1 LRTVL
6 AQGTAIWWNGTSNGL
21 GLRATIPMSV
31 CLYESI
37 GIRQEPRMSTTFDP
51 RFLEDLAKKL
61 AASVPAQLTALKD
74 DLDNNFKSVLQAGLG
89 KLDLVTRQ
97 EFDVQAGVLARTR
110 EMLAKLEARLAELE
124 RKP

>member
-1 LRTVL
+1 
-6 AQGTAIWWNGTSNGL
+6 
-21 GLRATIPMSV
+21 
-31 CLYESI
+31 
-37 GIRQEPRMSTTFDP
+37 MSTTFDP

-61 AASVPAQLTALKD
+61 AASVPAQLTALKE

-110 EMLAKLEARLAELE
+110 EMLVKLEARLAELE

>member
-1 LRTVL
+1 
-6 AQGTAIWWNGTSNGL
+6 
-21 GLRATIPMSV
+21 
-31 CLYESI
+31 
-37 GIRQEPRMSTTFDP
+37 MSTTFDS

-61 AASVPAQLTALKD
+61 AALVPAQLTALKD

-110 EMLAKLEARLAELE
+110 EMLVKLEARLAELE